1 MRMFSKVAVVTSAL
15 LLLAGLPITASAVEI
30 PANFSFVGSGYG
42 HGVGMSQIGARAKA
56 LAGESA
62 TAILNYYYTGT
73 KVETGTDT
81 QILRINIGHLL
92 TSSKIRSDSSDA
104 SLQLFAADLAE
115 TQTATPLLIIP
126 SKTTLNISLSNGQ

>member
-1 MRMFSKVAVVTSAL
+1 MRMFRKLAASLSVALFLVGAPFS
-15 LLLAGLPITASAVEI
+15 ASAAEI
-30 PANFSFVGSGYG
+30 PATFSFSGSGYG

-73 KVETGTDT
+73 TIETATDT

-92 TSSKIRSDSSDA
+92 TATKIRSDSP
-104 SLQLFAADLAE
+104 E
-115 TQTATPLLIIP
+115 LLCNYLLEI
-126 SKTTLNISLSNGQ
+126 